1 MDPKVW
7 WRGPPEERKRVIKG
21 EVSTTGPLLSW
32 PGLHRPHVRQF
43 QLPSETRGTREPQAS
58 AGPDGQGDGRQIL
71 GGALGRVRSCPLRT
85 GRSHPGKKTQ
95 GVAGGSLGSKTAVD
109 AG

>member
-1 MDPKVW
+1 MERAP
-7 WRGPPEERKRVIKG
+7 RREEAGYKG

-32 PGLHRPHVRQF
+32 PGLHRPHMPQF

-71 GGALGRVRSCPLRT
+71 WGRFGTSEELPPEDRKGPPRKKDTRGGRRVFGKQNRSGC
-85 GRSHPGKKTQ
+85 
-95 GVAGGSLGSKTAVD
+95 
-109 AG
+109 